1 MLCHFIGL
9 LLWLAAV
16 IAAGSYLRDPNVFE
30 LTPKTFDKVVHG
42 LNYTTVVEFYAPWC
56 GYCQKLH
63 SSYSKLGKFVHDDSQ
78 YAINIAAVNCDDDV
92 NRPLCAEYRIQG
104 FPTVMVFRPPRYDGS
119 SKKTDTRHIS
129 EVYQGERSFKA
140 ILNFVTSRLKNYVKK
155 FKLDGSILPKW
166 LAETLNEKPR
176 VLLVTKNAQVSPLL
190 KLLAIDYLERV
201 DFGIVPAKQP
211 VEKFTVGDEVVE
223 IKEATLP
230 MLVHYNTK
238 TKLFEKFPG
247 AKLNDKTKIAQWVT
261 KVTGQKPAEGSLLK
275 LGKKLYKIRTGKKA
289 PASDFGDEL

>member
-1 MLCHFIGL
+1 MLYLVLQVFQLISL
-9 LLWLAAV
+9 V
-16 IAAGSYLRDPNVFE
+16 IAAGTYQHDPHVYE

-78 YAINIAAVNCDDDV
+78 YAINIAAVNCDADV

-104 FPTVMVFRPPRYDGS
+104 FPTVMVFRPPRYDGA
-119 SKKTDTRHIS
+119 KKTDKRHIS

-166 LAETLNEKPR
+166 LAEALEANPR
-176 VLLVTKNAQVSPLL
+176 VLLVTKNANVSPLL
-190 KLLAIDYLERV
+190 KLLAIDYLDHV
-201 DFGIVPAKQP
+201 AFGIVAAKQP
-211 VEKFTVGDEVVE
+211 VTQFTVGDDVVE
-223 IKEATLP
+223 VEDASLP
-230 MLVHYNTK
+230 MLLHYNAK
-238 TKLFEKFPG
+238 TKSFEKFPG
-247 AKLNDKTKIAQWVT
+247 TKLNDKTKITQWVT

-289 PASDFGDEL
+289 PASDLGDEL